1 MGKRMTIYLPVLLL
15 LVLNAA
21 GLRAAKPE
29 KAYDLEAVAKVIR
42 GYAALMNDDGQ
53 TALDTL
59 AAAMRLDPSSEY
71 LKVLYA
77 EALFAQGRHEE
88 ICKLLQPLVKK
99 SDTPNVQA
107 LRMLGASCQATGRN
121 EEAVSWFY
129 KLLERQ
135 PDEEWA
141 RRRLLDLLNT
151 LGRHQEMI
159 PVYRL
164 LLDPESES
172 YAFDCFQMGALYM
185 RVGGRDPA
193 RQYLEE
199 ALAVDSSLAEAHN
212 LLARLDELELKFGP
226 ALEHYMRFLELK
238 PEEAESVIPQ
248 VVGVALR
255 AAYPAFGGDSAGSAE
270 AWPALLER
278 LEHRQA
284 EGDSLNPAFR
294 RVLAIALEATGKTD
308 EAIKRYSEILSEEPG
323 DRFIRRS
330 LLRVMFAKGR
340 FGEMIPLYEP
350 LLTPDNN
357 NLARD
362 LFQLGVL
369 YLRTGDQAKARENML
384 RAVAVDSTFADPYR
398 VLGNFCETGGDWAC
412 AQRNY
417 MKFLEFN
424 PGAVS
429 DVFDHLLTVSMRGQ
443 NLEPP
448 REMFRSRLAK
458 GDTSLAVRE
467 GLGRLY
473 YHGEQLTESLKLLEP
488 LAADSSLSD
497 NGLYTLGFLYSKL
510 ERFPEAVR
518 VFEAVKGRLPDFLPV
533 HLTLS
538 RVFFTLK
545 NYPRSLAALEEA
557 LPRVRK
563 EDGEGRREVLFS
575 MANVYHEM
583 GDGSN
588 TVKYLKAVLAEWPDY
603 APALNYLGY
612 YYAERGENLEEAFSL
627 VDRALVQEPGN
638 GHYIDSR
645 GWVLFKMGR
654 KEEAL
659 KEIRSALNALGDHP
673 EIYEHLGTIYLSL
686 GQKDEAVAAWN
697 KSLEMDKDNLELKAR
712 LEELKKT
719 GR

>member
-1 MGKRMTIYLPVLLL
+1 
-15 LVLNAA
+15 
-21 GLRAAKPE
+21 
-29 KAYDLEAVAKVIR
+29 
-42 GYAALMNDDGQ
+42 
-53 TALDTL
+53 
-59 AAAMRLDPSSEY
+59 
-71 LKVLYA
+71 
-77 EALFAQGRHEE
+77 
-88 ICKLLQPLVKK
+88 
-99 SDTPNVQA
+99 
-107 LRMLGASCQATGRN
+107 
-121 EEAVSWFY
+121 
-129 KLLERQ
+129 
-135 PDEEWA
+135 
-141 RRRLLDLLNT
+141 
-151 LGRHQEMI
+151 
-159 PVYRL
+159 
-164 LLDPESES
+164 
-172 YAFDCFQMGALYM
+172 
-185 RVGGRDPA
+185 
-193 RQYLEE
+193 
-199 ALAVDSSLAEAHN
+199 
-212 LLARLDELELKFGP
+212 
-226 ALEHYMRFLELK
+226 
-238 PEEAESVIPQ
+238 
-248 VVGVALR
+248 
-255 AAYPAFGGDSAGSAE
+255 
-270 AWPALLER
+270 
-278 LEHRQA
+278 
-284 EGDSLNPAFR
+284 
-294 RVLAIALEATGKTD
+294 
-308 EAIKRYSEILSEEPG
+308 
-323 DRFIRRS
+323 
-330 LLRVMFAKGR
+330 
-340 FGEMIPLYEP
+340 
-350 LLTPDNN
+350 
-357 NLARD
+357 
-362 LFQLGVL
+362 
-369 YLRTGDQAKARENML
+369 
-384 RAVAVDSTFADPYR
+384 
-398 VLGNFCETGGDWAC
+398 
-412 AQRNY
+412 
-417 MKFLEFN
+417 
-424 PGAVS
+424 
-429 DVFDHLLTVSMRGQ
+429 MRGQ

-659 KEIRSALNALGDHP
+659 KEIRNALNALGDHP
-673 EIYEHLGTIYLSL
+673 EIYEHLGAIYLSL